1 MTQALLVI
9 LYLIAAALLIPLIG
23 ALSFWLKG
31 ANVIALPGFGI
42 LIATPLLV
50 AVLAVAE
57 TGAIFC
63 AAYCVRYLPAVRM
76 LFDEWPSRAGPHEP
90 RGDVDNGMSPGGTG

>member
-9 LYLIAAALLIPLIG
+9 LYLMAAAILIPLIG
-23 ALSFWLKG
+23 ALGFWLNG
-31 ANVIALPGFGI
+31 AGTVALPGLGI
-42 LIATPLLV
+42 LIDAPLLV

-57 TGAIFC
+57 VGVIFC

-76 LFDEWPSRAGPHEP
+76 LFD
-90 RGDVDNGMSPGGTG
+90 